1 MKELLGKTKWIFVL
15 LFACAIVALPGCA
28 GAQNQKD
35 DDVKENTLQEA
46 PKEEIVVIHEDA
58 GLLNGETYEKSVHL
72 ENEEERDEIGESN
85 DLSGNEVDEMNDFYI
100 SEIDDEIFARIKGKS
115 YKDDCTV
122 PVEELRYVHVLH
134 IDFDGN
140 TKEGEIIVNAAIA
153 EDILEIFRELYELS
167 YPIEKIKLVDEY
179 DADDEQSMADNNSSS
194 FNFRTV
200 SGTTKLS
207 NHAKGM
213 AIDINPLYN
222 PYIHGSSG
230 QIVEPANAGEYVDRD
245 RDFPHKIDKDDD
257 AYKVFVAHGFSWG
270 GDWKNSKDYQHFEK

>member
-1 MKELLGKTKWIFVL
+1 MKELIGNVKWMLAIPSVCALVVL
-15 LFACAIVALPGCA
+15 LGCDNTNDSAPSAAYREDALRKM
-28 GAQNQKD
+28 AQEK
-35 DDVKENTLQEA
+35 
-46 PKEEIVVIHEDA
+46 IVVMHEDA
-58 GLLNGETYEKSVHL
+58 ESTDD
-72 ENEEERDEIGESN
+72 EREVSNILSSYGDDEIN
-85 DLSGNEVDEMNDFYI
+85 DLSADEEEDMNDFYV
-100 SEIDDEIFARIKGKS
+100 SEIDDAIFARIKGKS
-115 YKDDCTV
+115 YKDDCSV
-122 PVEELRYVHVLH
+122 PVEELRYIHVLH

-140 TKEGEIIVNAAIA
+140 TQEGELIVNVEIA
-153 EDILEIFRELYELS
+153 EDILEVFMELYELS

-179 DADDEQSMADNNSSS
+179 DADDEKSMADNNSSS
-194 FNFRTV
+194 FNYRTV

-207 NHAKGM
+207 NHARGM

-257 AYKVFVAHGFSWG
+257 AYKVFAAHGFSWG